1 MTAAGEARRRFADD
15 QTAAALAEARRVALR
30 VIAGQSPVA
39 WQRPSCA
46 YDALMARRLNEG
58 FAAGQITLC
67 PHPDPQLFWLVTP
80 GSPAG
85 CRPCVAAWAV
95 AHLGGT
101 DADTACDICGQVA
114 VEWEQRHLIGTCP
127 ARPGPAALTVI
138 YSVCAA
144 CAAAE
149 EDEQP

>member
-15 QTAAALAEARRVALR
+15 QTAAALAEAHRDTLW
-30 VIAGQSPVA
+30 VIAQQSPVA
-39 WQRPSCA
+39 WQRPSRA

-58 FAAGQITLC
+58 FASGQVALC

-85 CRPCVAAWAV
+85 CQPCVAAWAV
-95 AHLGGT
+95 ANLDGT
-101 DADTACDICGQVA
+101 GADTACDICGRVA
-114 VEWEQRHLIGTCP
+114 AEWEQRHLIGTCP
-127 ARPGPAALTVI
+127 ARPGPAVALTII

-144 CAAAE
+144 CTAAE
-149 EDEQP
+149 EDQ